1 MAFKSIIVAVCAYS
15 VFTSFNANAVPTY
28 NVDVGGNVTGIAGLE
43 VQGELWEM
51 TLHDGA
57 YDDLFLA
64 DPTAGLYDVAFAEL
78 ATVSLV
84 NFMSLNQF
92 SNDVSKFLGCSDPN
106 QCGIVTYITEGST
119 AQAWAALAT
128 ASGVQDV
135 GNVSTSTGNHSNI
148 TFATWTTN
156 ANVPEPSITVLLAS
170 GLIAFGVVR
179 RKGKV

>member
-92 SNDVSKFLGCSDPN
+92 SNDVS
-106 QCGIVTYITEGST
+106 VTYITEGST